1 MTPPY
6 YMEAPIISSK
16 LPQVGTT
23 IFTKMSA
30 MATEYGAINLSQG
43 FPDFQPDRELVNLVA
58 KHMRA
63 GHNQYAPMA
72 GVPALREQ
80 ISALT
85 AARYGYEPD
94 PASEI
99 TVTSGATEA
108 LYAAIT
114 AVVREGDEVI
124 VIEPAYDSYL
134 PAIRLNGGQPVG
146 LPLGFPDY
154 KLDFDKLRRLIN
166 GNTRAIILNNPHNPT
181 GTMLSKEDLETLDK
195 LLAGNRIFVIADE
208 VWDHITFDGYKH
220 QSVLAFPNLRSRSFA
235 VFSFGKMLNA
245 TGWKLGYCIAPEGL
259 TTEFRKV
266 HQYLTFS
273 SASPLQYGIADY
285 LAEYGEKLQ
294 ELSAFYQQKRNE
306 FKLLMIDTPFHP
318 LTCESTYFQLYH
330 YQGLSDLPD
339 IEFTEKLT
347 TEIGVATIPVSVFYR
362 NNQDDKVIR
371 FCFAKET
378 ATLEKAADRLKGFSG
393 F

>member
-1 MTPPY
+1 
-6 YMEAPIISSK
+6 MEAPILSSK

-30 MATEYGAINLSQG
+30 MAAEHNAINLSQG
-43 FPDFQPDRELVNLVA
+43 FPDFQPERELINLVA

-72 GVPALREQ
+72 GIPALREQ
-80 ISALT
+80 IAVLAQS
-85 AARYGYEPD
+85 RYGIDAD
-94 PASEI
+94 PETDI
-99 TVTSGATEA
+99 TITSGATEA

-134 PAIRLNGGQPVG
+134 PAIKLNGGQPVG
-146 LPLGFPDY
+146 LPLSFPDY

-181 GTMLSKEDLETLDK
+181 GTMLAKEDLEMLDK

-208 VWDHITFDGYKH
+208 VWDHITFDGKKH
-220 QSVLAFPNLRSRSFA
+220 ESVLSYPNLKNRSFA
-235 VFSFGKMLNA
+235 IFSFGKMLNA
-245 TGWKLGYCIAPEGL
+245 TGWKLGYCIAPKSL
-259 TTEFRKV
+259 TKEFRKV

-273 SASPLQYGIADY
+273 SPSPLQFGIADY
-285 LAEYGEKLQ
+285 LADNADKLK

-306 FKLLMIDTPFHP
+306 FKLLMIDTPFRP
-318 LTCESTYFQLYH
+318 LKCESTYFQLYH
-330 YQGLSDLPD
+330 YQGLSDLSD
-339 IEFTEKLT
+339 VDFAEKLT
-347 TEIGVATIPVSVFYR
+347 KETGVATIPVSVFYR
-362 NNQDDKVIR
+362 NNQDDKVLR
-371 FCFAKET
+371 FCFAKESK
-378 ATLEKAADRLKGFSG
+378 TLEQAMERLAKVKL
-393 F
+393 

>member
-1 MTPPY
+1 
-6 YMEAPIISSK
+6 
-16 LPQVGTT
+16 
-23 IFTKMSA
+23 MSA
-30 MATEYGAINLSQG
+30 MAAEHNAINLSQG
-43 FPDFQPDRELVNLVA
+43 FPDFQPDRELINLVA

-63 GHNQYAPMA
+63 GHNQYAPMPGA
-72 GVPALREQ
+72 PSLREQ
-80 ISALT
+80 I
-85 AARYGYEPD
+85 AAHTSSRYGIEPD
-94 PASEI
+94 PETEI
-99 TVTSGATEA
+99 TITSGATEA

-146 LPLGFPDY
+146 LPLSFPDY

-181 GTMLSKEDLETLDK
+181 GTMLSQEDLETLDK
-195 LLAGNRIFVIADE
+195 LLAGNRIFVISDE

-220 QSVLAFPNLRSRSFA
+220 QSVLSFPNLRSRSFA

-245 TGWKLGYCIAPEGL
+245 TGWKLGYCIAPEAL

-285 LAEYGEKLQ
+285 LAEHSEKLM

-306 FKLLMIDTPFHP
+306 FKMLMIDTPFHP
-318 LTCESTYFQLYH
+318 LACQSTYFQLYH

-339 IEFTEKLT
+339 TEFAEKLT
-347 TEIGVATIPVSVFYR
+347 QETGVATIPVSVFYR
-362 NNQDDKVIR
+362 NNQDDKVLR
-371 FCFAKET
+371 FCFAKESK
-378 ATLEKAADRLKGFSG
+378 TLEKAAEKLKGFSG